1 MMRKR
6 KHLLCGSCRVPAKKT
21 ISPLLYSIQLNGLSR
36 PLPPGRQVILLDINL
51 DGKTAIVTGAGRGI
65 GKAIAKAL
73 AAARA
78 KVVVNDVDWDAAG
91 QVSREIEGKGG
102 IAKPAKADVR
112 VPDEINRMVQ
122 MAVKD
127 FGGIQVLINN
137 AGIVLRKPAEEILEE
152 EWDRVIDINL
162 KGTFLCAQTVAKA
175 MIAAGKS
182 GKIINISSIMGA
194 VALPPRAAYCASKG
208 GIINLTKDLAAEWA
222 KYGITVTG
230 IAPGWTVTE
239 MTETYFSEE
248 PIRRF
253 LLERI
258 PLNRLGKPEDIANL
272 AVFLA
277 SDFSDYITGQTIYV
291 DGGWTI
297 L

>member
-1 MMRKR
+1 
-6 KHLLCGSCRVPAKKT
+6 
-21 ISPLLYSIQLNGLSR
+21 
-36 PLPPGRQVILLDINL
+36 LDINL
-51 DGKTAIVTGAGRGI
+51 EGKTAIVTGAGRGI
-65 GKAIAKAL
+65 GKAIAKVL
-73 AAARA
+73 AASRA
-78 KVVVNDVDWDAAG
+78 KVVVNDVDGDAAL
-91 QVSREIEGKGG
+91 QVSREIEAQGG
-102 IAKPAKADVR
+102 IARPAKADVR
-112 VPDEINRMVQ
+112 VPGEISQMVQ

-127 FGGIQVLINN
+127 LGGIQVMVNN
-137 AGIVLRKPAEEILEE
+137 AGIVMRKPAEEILED

-162 KGTFLCAQTVAKA
+162 KGTFLCAQAAARA
-175 MIAAGKS
+175 MISAGKG
-182 GKIINISSIMGA
+182 GKIINISSIMGV
-194 VALPPRAAYCASKG
+194 VALPPRSPYCASKG

-239 MTETYFSEE
+239 MTEAYFSQE
-248 PIRRF
+248 PVRQF

-272 AVFLA
+272 AVFLS
-277 SDFSDYITGQTIYV
+277 SDYSDYITGQTICV

>member
-1 MMRKR
+1 M
-6 KHLLCGSCRVPAKKT
+6 HITLE
-21 ISPLLYSIQLNGLSR
+21 
-36 PLPPGRQVILLDINL
+36 
-51 DGKTAIVTGAGRGI
+51 GKTAIITGAGRGI

-78 KVVVNDVDWDAAG
+78 KVIVNDVDAAAAAE
-91 QVSREIEGKGG
+91 VCREIEDSGG

-112 VPDEINRMVQ
+112 ISGEIAQMMQ
-122 MAVKD
+122 MAVRD
-127 FGGIQVLINN
+127 LGGLHVLVNN
-137 AGIVLRKPAEEILEE
+137 AGVILRKPAEEILEE
-152 EWDRVIDINL
+152 EWDRVIQINL
-162 KGTFLCAQTVAKA
+162 KGTFLCAQTAAKA
-175 MIAAGKS
+175 MISAGS
-182 GKIINISSIMGA
+182 GGKIINISSVMGA

-222 KYGITVTG
+222 QYGIKVNG

-239 MTETYFSEE
+239 MTEAYFSQE
-248 PIRRF
+248 PVRRF

-258 PLNRLGKPEDIANL
+258 PLNRLGKPEDIAHM

-277 SDFSDYITGQTIYV
+277 SDYADYITGQTIFV

>member
-1 MMRKR
+1 M
-6 KHLLCGSCRVPAKKT
+6 
-21 ISPLLYSIQLNGLSR
+21 
-36 PLPPGRQVILLDINL
+36 DINL
-51 DGKTAIVTGAGRGI
+51 KDKTAIVTGAGRGI
-65 GKAIAKAL
+65 GKSIAGAF
-73 AAARA
+73 AAAGA
-78 KVVVNDVDWDAAG
+78 KVIVNDIDGDAAA
-91 QVSREIEGKGG
+91 QVCQEIKDRGG
-102 IAKPAKADVR
+102 FARPAKADVR
-112 VPDEINRMVQ
+112 VSAEIAEMVQ
-122 MAVKD
+122 MTVRD
-127 FGGIQVLINN
+127 LGGIQVMVNN

-152 EWDRVIDINL
+152 EWDRVIQINL
-162 KGTFLCAQTVAKA
+162 KGTFLCAQTAAKA
-175 MIAAGKS
+175 MIAGGKG

-222 KYGITVTG
+222 QYGIAVNG

-239 MTETYFSEE
+239 MTQGYFSQE
-248 PIRRF
+248 PVRRY

-258 PLNRLGKPEDIANL
+258 PLNRLGKPEDIAHM

-277 SDFSDYITGQTIYV
+277 SDYADYIIGQTIFV

>member
-1 MMRKR
+1 M
-6 KHLLCGSCRVPAKKT
+6 
-21 ISPLLYSIQLNGLSR
+21 
-36 PLPPGRQVILLDINL
+36 DINL
-51 DGKTAIVTGAGRGI
+51 EGKTAIVTGAGRGI
-65 GKAIAKAL
+65 GKAIAKVL
-73 AAARA
+73 AASRA
-78 KVVVNDVDWDAAG
+78 KVVVNDVDGDAAL
-91 QVSREIEGKGG
+91 QVSREIEAQGG
-102 IAKPAKADVR
+102 IARPAKADVR
-112 VPDEINRMVQ
+112 VPGEISQMVQ

-127 FGGIQVLINN
+127 LGGIQVMVNN
-137 AGIVLRKPAEEILEE
+137 AGIVMRKPAEEILED

-162 KGTFLCAQTVAKA
+162 KGTFLCAQAAARA
-175 MIAAGKS
+175 MISAGKG
-182 GKIINISSIMGA
+182 GKIINISSIMGV
-194 VALPPRAAYCASKG
+194 VALPPRSPYCASKG

-239 MTETYFSEE
+239 MTEAYFSQE
-248 PIRRF
+248 PVRQF

-272 AVFLA
+272 AVFLS
-277 SDFSDYITGQTIYV
+277 SDYSDYITGQTICV

>member
-1 MMRKR
+1 MI
-6 KHLLCGSCRVPAKKT
+6 SCSST
-21 ISPLLYSIQLNGLSR
+21 T
-36 PLPPGRQVILLDINL
+36 GRQVISLHISLE
-51 DGKTAIVTGAGRGI
+51 GKTAIVTGAGRGI

-78 KVVVNDVDWDAAG
+78 KVVVNDVDWDAAA
-91 QVSREIEGKGG
+91 QVSQEIEVRGG

-112 VPDEINRMVQ
+112 VSSEIVQMFQ
-122 MAVKD
+122 MAVREL
-127 FGGIQVLINN
+127 GGIHVLVNN
-137 AGIVLRKPAEEILEE
+137 AGIVLRKPAEEILEG

-162 KGTFLCAQTVAKA
+162 KGTFLCAQTAAKA
-175 MIAAGKS
+175 MISEGKG

-208 GIINLTKDLAAEWA
+208 GIINLTRDLAAEWA
-222 KYGITVTG
+222 KYGIAVNG

-239 MTETYFSEE
+239 MTQTYFSQE
-248 PIRRF
+248 PVRQF

-277 SDFSDYITGQTIYV
+277 SDYSDYITGQTIYV